1 MAARSPSSVPSA
13 ANFVA
18 VYRLI
23 GAQELLQFVEIL
35 PTGVR
40 PEGLLA
46 LPNRGLFVTAN
57 ESDGT
62 IDIFTAD
69 T

>member
-1 MAARSPSSVPSA
+1 
-13 ANFVA
+13 
-18 VYRLI
+18 
-23 GAQELLQFVEIL
+23 
-35 PTGVR
+35 VR